1 MILVSGVRFKTLQ
14 IPGLT
19 IYPGRTAIIGRNG
32 SGKTSLLR
40 LIAGLV
46 SPDKGSVTISGEP
59 AGTHKNV
66 GWVDEYPDRNFIF
79 STVYDEIASS
89 CRFQFIP
96 CEETRRMV
104 LEIASKAGI
113 SHLVRREI
121 RTLSGGEKAMV
132 ALAAALVTT
141 PPLVVTDEYD
151 SHLDASCIDAVEGLM
166 AASGARYV
174 VQCTQNMELAARCD
188 AIVFLSHG
196 NILYNGRPEE
206 IFTSLKDS
214 CFYPFSWRM
223 RNAGSL

>member
-1 MILVSGVRFKTLQ
+1 MILVSGVRFNMLR
-14 IPGLT
+14 IPCLS

-32 SGKTSLLR
+32 SGKTSLLW
-40 LIAGLV
+40 LIAGLA
-46 SPDKGSVTISGEP
+46 SPEEGSVTISGEP
-59 AGTHKNV
+59 AGTHNNV

-89 CRFQFIP
+89 CRFQFIS

-113 SHLVRREI
+113 THLVRREI

-141 PPLVVTDEYD
+141 PPLVVMDEYD
-151 SHLDASCIDAVEGLM
+151 SHLDSSCIDAVEGLM
-166 AASGARYV
+166 GASGARYTI
-174 VQCTQNMELAARCD
+174 QCTQNMELAARCD
-188 AIVFLSHG
+188 AVVLLSHG
-196 NILYNGRPEE
+196 KVLSNGRPEE
-206 IFTSLKDS
+206 IFNSLKDS

-223 RNAGSL
+223 RDAGCL

>member
-1 MILVSGVRFKTLQ
+1 MILVSGVRFNTLR
-14 IPGLT
+14 IPDLS

-40 LIAGLV
+40 LIAGLA
-46 SPDKGSVTISGEP
+46 SPEEGSVTITGEP
-59 AGTHKNV
+59 TGTHNV

-96 CEETRRMV
+96 CEETRGMV
-104 LEIASKAGI
+104 LDIASKAGI
-113 SHLVRREI
+113 THLVRREI

-151 SHLDASCIDAVEGLM
+151 SHLDSSCIDAVERLLG
-166 AASGARYV
+166 ASGAQYTI
-174 VQCTQNMELAARCD
+174 QCTQNMELAARCD
-188 AIVFLSHG
+188 TVVFLYEG
-196 NILYNGRPEE
+196 KILHKGRPEE
-206 IFTSLKDS
+206 VFTSLKDS
-214 CFYPFSWRM
+214 CFYPFSWRL
-223 RNAGSL
+223 RDAGCL